1 MPGETGVRHRHQLA
15 ALSPP
20 LSYRFGTN
28 NVSQAMRQFNGVFAI
43 FLIIAA
49 MGGVVALIGVAF
61 IAAVPI
67 SIPLSLST
75 AANGDTT
82 LGFAARATTP
92 SRGCSLSSLQ
102 PWPWESSPGSA
113 RASEPLAS
121 TDRSY
126 LARLKS
132 PDGLSGSGGLRIQAR
147 RGAVGRVQ
155 GGSVAAVLARGNASE
170 AVVQPLRYFLRS
182 G

>member
-92 SRGCSLSSLQ
+92 SRGCSLSSYNHGHGSPRRDRPGPASRSPQ
-102 PWPWESSPGSA
+102 P
-113 RASEPLAS
+113 
-121 TDRSY
+121 
-126 LARLKS
+126 
-132 PDGLSGSGGLRIQAR
+132 I
-147 RGAVGRVQ
+147 
-155 GGSVAAVLARGNASE
+155 AAISLD
-170 AVVQPLRYFLRS
+170 
-182 G
+182 